1 MNPYREMVANHAG
14 WLEAGKQLPMGR
26 GVGVGAGVYP
36 ASGPTVMVFSP
47 HPDDECIV
55 GGLPIRL
62 QRECGW
68 KVVNVAVTQGSRVDR
83 QLERLEEL
91 RGACGY
97 LGFDLETFG
106 ERGLEKVSG
115 NARFEDPEG
124 WRSKVLAIAGVLLRH
139 APEVVLFPHA
149 TDWNATHIGVHHLVM
164 DALSHVG
171 GALSTSLVETEFW
184 GQNYS
189 PNLLVEVDQ
198 QILTD
203 MITALTYHVG
213 EVKRNPYHLT
223 LPAWMVNNVRLG
235 GETVGGQ
242 GAAPPD
248 FAFGTVYRVRRWQDG
263 KVVESFSGG
272 RVLKAS
278 DRPDALFL

>member
-36 ASGPTVMVFSP
+36 ASGPTVMIFSP

-115 NARFEDPEG
+115 KARVEDPEG

-242 GAAPPD
+242 GAVPPD